1 LDEVNLFIVFLIT
14 FHVIPPEGSEGR
26 KGKGR
31 NEGGIKLNGAGE
43 RAEGEK
49 RKSRNENEIKLEK
62 GEKASSTAS

>member
-31 NEGGIKLNGAGE
+31 NEGIKLNGAGE
-43 RAEGEK
+43 QAEGEK
-49 RKSRNENEIKLEK
+49 RKSTNENEIKLEK